1 MSNYFYYQAVGG
13 EEDWKAVPAASID
26 HIRIELQPM
35 FITVL
40 SVSKLVEDL
49 SYEDKMKLAYDG
61 PMYFDFDST
70 DEQLVIEK
78 VKQFLNKLESLKVD
92 LSMIR
97 LYATGGRGYHIE
109 IPQGVFMAKPKPVTN
124 LPAIYREIALDLC
137 VDTLDLR
144 VYSQGRG
151 RMWRQCGVK
160 RDNGR
165 YKVPVSVAE
174 MRAMTPEA
182 CQQLTSTPRQPIG
195 VTAPKLC
202 IDLSILYDRCA
213 QKVEDLFK
221 KRLKFKPDPAAKEKA
236 YCDSIQWMMAGL
248 GLKPGVGFQE
258 ISTQLAIAASTAG
271 LTEDQ
276 FIADCQ
282 GIIDNHVGNGNRY
295 DSPAKRSDEL
305 RRMYRYMYGNL
316 CYEFSVGAIKS
327 LLIHPAP
334 DLDGIHMTKEEVA
347 EVIKEAEAED
357 KADVDEY
364 SDVAKG
370 LSMTKFGVYVD
381 TELGKKRVCAMSF
394 TRSAILKSIENGQ
407 ISGYETDVLVNGK
420 FAGRQTLELDVFSGL
435 VPFNRFAARYG
446 HAFQGTDAHVRILMM
461 RFVEDAKK
469 KGEEKYIVQ
478 REGLDVVHIP
488 HHPNPVFR
496 EEFLTWSDSEGVV
509 MPEHVTS
516 EGLNLTFAGYPDPR
530 GVYKTDIRDAPN
542 LAEWIKEGDN
552 KQELLLTLRSLITCQ
567 KSELLGKL
575 IGWYTAC
582 YWRQLFHKVY
592 GKFPLMHVNGGAGSG
607 KCLAKDTPVIMADG
621 SIKMVQDILVGDQLL
636 GPDGTVRN
644 VLSLARGR
652 EQMYKVT
659 PVKGDAYTVN
669 ASHIL
674 SLKLSTKKSLKLSD
688 GTRIPANADVV
699 NVNIETFYK
708 SKARVRKELKGWRTS
723 GVDFHRAPAELLLD
737 PYWLG
742 LWLGDGDSDGACITK
757 PEGPITDWWISHA
770 HSKGHLVT
778 HYDHGTCPNWN
789 ITTKTKDRNSANF
802 FTLALKKL
810 GVQGNKHIPDNYKY
824 ADRSTRLK
832 LIAGLLDSDGHM
844 SNSGY
849 DWISKDKQMAE
860 DLVFIC
866 RSVGLAAYLTS
877 SVKGIKSTGFKGN
890 YWRVSISGDCS
901 VIPCLQKPAD
911 ERKQIKRVTV
921 TGITVEPVGEG
932 DYYGFTIDGDHLF
945 MLGDFTVTHNTE
957 MSMTI
962 ANLFYYKQDVKSL
975 TPGSTPFAMQQ
986 HLTASSSIP
995 LIFDEY
1001 KPHEMNRELHNKM
1014 KAIFRDAYN
1023 QKELSRG
1030 GGSRESSD
1038 YRILQTSQLSAP
1050 IVFIA
1055 EATEEEAAVMERVV
1069 LATVVKPPSNEGA
1082 KWLSRFQIVCKNR
1095 HMLGILGK
1103 YIASKIVATETLA
1116 TLRTSFDN
1124 LYDGARREFMVTA
1137 EDLAGGISEE
1147 ALRDKQMAKER
1158 SVFNHTV
1165 AKFGLLK
1172 FSEIVRLAVGKELDA
1187 ELADLE
1193 AGIYTRM
1200 KDLQAATTPEY
1211 VKVLIELASMSYHV
1225 DDSSP
1230 QAIRKNQ
1237 EYAFIN
1243 IGGIDCIELAVRPA
1257 YFKYRAHCATAKS
1270 FPLFSGYDPFAYGLK
1285 DSPAFHKFGIGDAL
1299 KTPNV
1304 FVFKLEELARLGVP
1318 NFKA

>member
-78 VKQFLNKLESLKVD
+78 VNQFLNKLESLKVD

-165 YKVPVSVAE
+165 YKVPISVAE

-607 KCLAKDTPVIMADG
+607 K
-621 SIKMVQDILVGDQLL
+621 
-636 GPDGTVRN
+636 
-644 VLSLARGR
+644 
-652 EQMYKVT
+652 
-659 PVKGDAYTVN
+659 
-669 ASHIL
+669 
-674 SLKLSTKKSLKLSD
+674 
-688 GTRIPANADVV
+688 
-699 NVNIETFYK
+699 
-708 SKARVRKELKGWRTS
+708 
-723 GVDFHRAPAELLLD
+723 
-737 PYWLG
+737 
-742 LWLGDGDSDGACITK
+742 
-757 PEGPITDWWISHA
+757 
-770 HSKGHLVT
+770 
-778 HYDHGTCPNWN
+778 
-789 ITTKTKDRNSANF
+789 
-802 FTLALKKL
+802 
-810 GVQGNKHIPDNYKY
+810 
-824 ADRSTRLK
+824 
-832 LIAGLLDSDGHM
+832 
-844 SNSGY
+844 
-849 DWISKDKQMAE
+849 
-860 DLVFIC
+860 
-866 RSVGLAAYLTS
+866 
-877 SVKGIKSTGFKGN
+877 
-890 YWRVSISGDCS
+890 
-901 VIPCLQKPAD
+901 
-911 ERKQIKRVTV
+911 
-921 TGITVEPVGEG
+921 
-932 DYYGFTIDGDHLF
+932 
-945 MLGDFTVTHNTE
+945 TE

-1082 KWLSRFQIVCKNR
+1082 KWLSCFQIVCKNR

-1116 TLRTSFDN
+1116 SLRTSFDN
-1124 LYDGARREFMVTA
+1124 LYDEARREFMVTA

>member
-1 MSNYFYYQAVGG
+1 MSQYLYYQTTGG
-13 EEDWKAVPAASID
+13 EEDWKAVPVASGD

-49 SYEDKMKLAYDG
+49 SYEDKMKLVYDG

-70 DEQLVIEK
+70 DEQLVIDK
-78 VKQFLNKLESLKVD
+78 VKQFLDKLESLKVD
-92 LSMIR
+92 LSMLR
-97 LYATGGRGYHIE
+97 LFATGGRGYHIE
-109 IPQGVFMAKPKPVTN
+109 IPQGVFMAKVKPVMN
-124 LPAIYREIALDLC
+124 LPAIYREVALDLC

-160 RDNGR
+160 RSNGR
-165 YKVPVSVAE
+165 FKVPISVAE

-182 CQQLTSTPRQPIG
+182 CQQLTSTPRSPIA
-195 VTAPKLC
+195 VSAPKLC

-276 FIADCQ
+276 FITDCK

-334 DLDGIHMTKEEVA
+334 DLDGIHMTKDEVA
-347 EVIKEAEAED
+347 EVIKEAEAEE
-357 KADVDEY
+357 KVDVDEY

-381 TELGKKRVCAMSF
+381 TEHGKKRICAMSF
-394 TRSAILKSIENGQ
+394 TKSSILKSIENGQ

-488 HHPNPVFR
+488 HHNNEVFR

-509 MPEHVTS
+509 MPDHITS

-552 KQELLLTLRSLITCQ
+552 KQELTEMLRNLFTCQ
-567 KSELLGKL
+567 RAELLGKL

-582 YWRQLFHKVY
+582 YWRQIFHKVY
-592 GKFPLMHVNGGAGSG
+592 GKFPLMHVNGSAGAG
-607 KCLAKDTPVIMADG
+607 K
-621 SIKMVQDILVGDQLL
+621 
-636 GPDGTVRN
+636 
-644 VLSLARGR
+644 
-652 EQMYKVT
+652 
-659 PVKGDAYTVN
+659 
-669 ASHIL
+669 
-674 SLKLSTKKSLKLSD
+674 
-688 GTRIPANADVV
+688 
-699 NVNIETFYK
+699 
-708 SKARVRKELKGWRTS
+708 
-723 GVDFHRAPAELLLD
+723 
-737 PYWLG
+737 
-742 LWLGDGDSDGACITK
+742 
-757 PEGPITDWWISHA
+757 TDM
-770 HSKGHLVT
+770 
-778 HYDHGTCPNWN
+778 C
-789 ITTKTKDRNSANF
+789 
-802 FTLALKKL
+802 
-810 GVQGNKHIPDNYKY
+810 
-824 ADRSTRLK
+824 
-832 LIAGLLDSDGHM
+832 
-844 SNSGY
+844 
-849 DWISKDKQMAE
+849 
-860 DLVFIC
+860 
-866 RSVGLAAYLTS
+866 
-877 SVKGIKSTGFKGN
+877 
-890 YWRVSISGDCS
+890 
-901 VIPCLQKPAD
+901 
-911 ERKQIKRVTV
+911 
-921 TGITVEPVGEG
+921 
-932 DYYGFTIDGDHLF
+932 
-945 MLGDFTVTHNTE
+945 
-957 MSMTI
+957 MTI
-962 ANLFYYKQDVKSL
+962 ANIFYFRQEVKSL

-995 LIFDEY
+995 LVLDEY
-1001 KPHEMNRELHNKM
+1001 KPHEMSRELHNKM

-1038 YRILQTSQLSAP
+1038 YRVLQTSQLSAP

-1069 LATVVKPPSNEGA
+1069 LATVVRPPPNENA
-1082 KWLSRFQIVCKNR
+1082 KWLSRFQNVRKNR

-1103 YIASKIVATETLA
+1103 YIASKIVMTESIGG
-1116 TLRTSFDN
+1116 LREEFDAMYAN
-1124 LYDGARREFMVTA
+1124 AQKQFMVSA
-1137 EDLAGGISEE
+1137 EDLAGGISESE
-1147 ALRDKQMAKER
+1147 LRDKQMAKER

-1165 AKFGLLK
+1165 AKFGMSK
-1172 FSEIVRLAVGKELDA
+1172 FAQLVKLAVGDSLNSHLEELED
-1187 ELADLE
+1187 
-1193 AGIYTRM
+1193 GIYSRM
-1200 KDLQAATTPEY
+1200 KDLHAATTPEY
-1211 VKVLIELASMSYHV
+1211 VKVLIEMASISYHV
-1225 DDSSP
+1225 DDTSP
-1230 QAIRKNQ
+1230 QAIRRGK
-1237 EYAFIN
+1237 EYAFTTV
-1243 IGGIDCIELAVRPA
+1243 GGVSCIEIAIRPA

-1270 FPLFSGYDPFAYGLK
+1270 FPLFSGYDPFAYAVK

-1299 KTPNV
+1299 MMPNIY
-1304 FVFKLEELARLGVP
+1304 VFKLDDLARLGVP
-1318 NFKA
+1318 NFKP